1 MRRATQTTQAPKR
14 CAIYTRKSTT
24 AGLEQDFNSLDAQRE
39 ACEHYIANRA
49 EIGWQLVPQHYDD
62 GGFTGSNLERPAFQR
77 LMEDVDAKK
86 IDIIIVYKVDRLS
99 RSLLNFAQV
108 MHRFDQAGVAFV
120 SVTQNFSTADAM
132 GRLTLNMLMSFAEFE
147 REMIAE
153 RTRDKMAAARKKGKW
168 IGGRVPLGYRLV
180 GGKLIIDEDEANLLR
195 ELFRVYQEEKSLVA
209 TADVLNAR
217 GWRTKKC
224 ITRTGKHTGG
234 LRWDKGSVH
243 RQLTNPVYIGKV
255 DYKGQIYDG
264 EHEAIIDEKT
274 FASVQQLLKS
284 QAPEGSGDRRC
295 RLDFLLRGLLRCRVC
310 SSAMSPRWSTSRG
323 REYRY
328 YVCTRVA
335 SSGRQACSVRSVPAV
350 AIEEFVVKQIRSI
363 AARPEM
369 LARVT
374 EMLLQQRSKRGPAL
388 EQELTQLTGEHRRCR
403 EEGRRVLQAIGEGN
417 ARQSSMAAERLA
429 ELDEQAHQ
437 LERRLAELRDEL
449 AAIERETVSLDEVRR
464 AIALFDPIWDMLFP
478 RERSRVLHLLLESAV
493 YDGIKGELELQ
504 FYPLGISR
512 LAAEAAM
519 VGHATAEAA

>member
-1 MRRATQTTQAPKR
+1 MRTARETTQGPKR
-14 CAIYTRKSTT
+14 CAIYTRKST
-24 AGLEQDFNSLDAQRE
+24 AIGLEQDFNSLDAQRE
-39 ACEHYIANRA
+39 ACEQYIGSRVHA
-49 EIGWQLVPQHYDD
+49 GWYLLPERYDD
-62 GGFTGSNLERPAFQR
+62 GGFTGANLERPAFQK
-77 LMEDVDAKK
+77 LMQDIEQGK
-86 IDIIIVYKVDRLS
+86 IDIVITYKVDRLS
-99 RSLLNFAQV
+99 RSLLDFARIMDVFQ
-108 MHRFDQAGVAFV
+108 RAGVSFV

-168 IGGRVPLGYRLV
+168 IGGRVPLGYRV
-180 GGKLIIDEDEANLLR
+180 EGGKLVIHEDEAVLVR

-243 RQLTNPVYIGKV
+243 RQLTNQIYVGKV
-255 DYKGQIYDG
+255 NFQGQIYEG
-264 EHEAIIDEKT
+264 EHEAIIDEQT
-274 FASVQQLLKS
+274 FARVQQLLKS
-284 QAPEGSGDRRC
+284 LAPDASGDRRC

-310 SSAMSPRWSTSRG
+310 GSAMTPRWSSSRG

-328 YVCTRVA
+328 YVCTRVS
-335 SSGRQACSVRSVPAV
+335 SSGRQACSVRSVPAD
-350 AIEEFVVKQIRSI
+350 AIEEFVVKQIRSVVEK
-363 AARPEM
+363 PEM

-374 EMLLQQRSKRGPAL
+374 DILQQQHSQRAPAI
-388 EQELTQLTGEHRRCR
+388 EQELAQLTGEHRRCR

-417 ARQSSMAAERLA
+417 TRQSSMVAERLS
-429 ELDEQAHQ
+429 ELDEQALQ
-437 LERRLAELRDEL
+437 LERRMAALRDEL
-449 AAIERETVSLDEVRR
+449 AVIESETVSPDEVQR

-519 VGHATAEAA
+519 VGEASKEAA

>member
-1 MRRATQTTQAPKR
+1 MRTATGNAPSPKR
-14 CAIYTRKSTT
+14 CAIYTRKSTSV
-24 AGLEQDFNSLDAQRE
+24 GLEQEFNSLDAQRE
-39 ACEHYIANRA
+39 ACEQYIANRA
-49 EIGWQLVPQHYDD
+49 HDGWSLLPERYDD
-62 GGFTGSNLERPAFQR
+62 GGFTGANLERPAFQK
-77 LMEDVDAKK
+77 LLQDIDAGKL
-86 IDIIIVYKVDRLS
+86 DLVVVYKVDRLS
-99 RSLLNFAQV
+99 RSLLDFAQV
-108 MHRFDQAGVAFV
+108 MHRFHQAGVAFV

-168 IGGRVPLGYRLV
+168 IGGRVPLGYRV
-180 GGKLIIDEDEANLLR
+180 EGGKLVIDEDEAILVR
-195 ELFRVYQEEKSLVA
+195 EIFRVYQEEKSLIA

-217 GWRTKKC
+217 GWRTKRCSTK
-224 ITRTGKHTGG
+224 TGKHTGG

-243 RQLTNPVYIGKV
+243 RQLTNQVYIGKV
-255 DYKGQIYDG
+255 DFQGQIYEG
-264 EHEAIIDEKT
+264 EHEAIIDEAT
-274 FASVQQLLKS
+274 FTRVQQLLKS
-284 QAPEGSGDRRC
+284 QGPQGSNDRRC

-335 SSGRQACSVRSVPAV
+335 SSGRQACSVRSVPAD
-350 AIEEFVVKQIRSI
+350 AIEEFVVKQIR
-363 AARPEM
+363 ALAVRPEM

-374 EMLLQQRSKRGPAL
+374 EMLQQQRGQRVPAI
-388 EQELTQLTGEHRRCR
+388 EQELAQLTAEHRRCR

-429 ELDEQAHQ
+429 ELDEQALQ
-437 LERRLAELRDEL
+437 LERRMAELRDEL
-449 AAIERETVSLDEVRR
+449 ATIERETVSLDDVQR

-478 RERSRVLHLLLESAV
+478 RERSRILHLLLETAV

-504 FYPLGISR
+504 FHPLGISR
-512 LAAEAAM
+512 LAAEATM
-519 VGHATAEAA
+519 VGQTTAEAA